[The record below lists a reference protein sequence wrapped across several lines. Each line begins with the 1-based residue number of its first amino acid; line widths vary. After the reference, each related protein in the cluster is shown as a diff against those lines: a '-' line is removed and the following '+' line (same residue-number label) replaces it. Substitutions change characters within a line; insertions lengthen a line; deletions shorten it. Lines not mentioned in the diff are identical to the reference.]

1 MDEELQ
7 QKIQEALDQG
17 ISMKEIAG
25 HLASHSNAGYQKYAS
40 SWLESASAPQTRASE
55 YAPLTAGEKLT
66 KIGSDV
72 GTPILDFALENPKE
86 AAAIAAGVYALHKA
100 PKIIGAISERRL
112 KSRQLDIEEMKARA
126 FAEQVQKMGPKTD
139 PQEIINLTK
148 QANIGIP
155 EEFIVQAPAQQTA
168 TQQSRSIEEAQRMAA
183 QAKTAIQPPTQP
195 NVPPTVQ
202 APTDRHA
209 TGFFHDRVV
218 DGVFGHLLQ
227 PPMGAGPPQQIAP
240 TLTEAV
246 ATGQNATKAVQAD
259 VAAMVDK
266 TPASEIVRTGTGREL
281 IVGQGAEGGRFKTTY
296 GAPQDVP
303 AGYAFYPGGGVVDTL
318 RQGLGQELF
327 TKEFQVGNRP
337 LPASIEEARNL
348 IKDIKVAYNIP
359 SREQLKAEGKPL
371 PEQPK
376 GIMRSKV
383 TPTGESKGVI
393 PVEVGGQKGTLM
405 PKGKAQLGAG
415 LPGMLSV
422 LGLLGLS
429 QTKDA
434 KAAMEKASKA
444 IKDIGI
450 SPDIMLRNPEEIG
463 SLGRAYVT
471 AGNPVYIRE
480 LSEQLATERDP
491 DRRLM
496 LTQEIIKAG
505 GAVPPMR

>member
-202 APTDRHA
+202 APTA
-209 TGFFHDRVV
+209 PPAGT
-218 DGVFGHLLQ
+218 Q
-227 PPMGAGPPQQIAP
+227 PPMGAVPPQQIAP

-266 TPASEIVRTGTGREL
+266 TLAPEIVRTGTGREL

>member
-1 MDEELQ
+1 MAKYIGTEDDLDPIESTDQVATNPNVDEQIAKQEKELAA
-7 QKIQEALDQG
+7 KTKEAKSPVSYLQSPAGVIAGIGALTAVATATYALGKKSGRSEAIKKTSPDYLTGENKFDPTFEPKPSFSNLDDVVNASKTPQMTNQARTLEQAQAMARQAMGQPQIDVNAPTPSVFRIHPDRG
-17 ISMKEIAG
+17 IS
-25 HLASHSNAGYQKYAS
+25 
-40 SWLESASAPQTRASE
+40 P
-55 YAPLTAGEKLT
+55 
-66 KIGSDV
+66 
-72 GTPILDFALENPKE
+72 
-86 AAAIAAGVYALHKA
+86 
-100 PKIIGAISERRL
+100 
-112 KSRQLDIEEMKARA
+112 
-126 FAEQVQKMGPKTD
+126 
-139 PQEIINLTK
+139 
-148 QANIGIP
+148 
-155 EEFIVQAPAQQTA
+155 QAPVN
-168 TQQSRSIEEAQRMAA
+168 I
-183 QAKTAIQPPTQP
+183 

-202 APTDRHA
+202 APTA
-209 TGFFHDRVV
+209 PAAGT
-218 DGVFGHLLQ
+218 Q
-227 PPMGAGPPQQIAP
+227 PPMGA
-240 TLTEAV
+240 LTEAV

-266 TPASEIVRTGTGREL
+266 TPAPEIVKTGTGREL

>member
-1 MDEELQ
+1 MAFVSYEGEVIPFESK
-7 QKIQEALDQG
+7 QKKPDSFAKDSGGFGLS
-17 ISMKEIAG
+17 SME
-25 HLASHSNAGYQKYAS
+25 Q
-40 SWLESASAPQTRASE
+40 
-55 YAPLTAGEKLT
+55 LT
-66 KIGSDV
+66 KETGDDWWKLPLITAIG
-72 GTPILDFALENPKE
+72 GA
-86 AAAIAAGVYALHKA
+86 AAGVAFGAGKSA
-100 PKIIGAISERRL
+100 FDWAKGKISPPPPPP
-112 KSRQLDIEEMKARA
+112 QIEPTLGIEPPTSSKARSL
-126 FAEQVQKMGPKTD
+126 ED
-139 PQEIINLTK
+139 
-148 QANIGIP
+148 
-155 EEFIVQAPAQQTA
+155 
-168 TQQSRSIEEAQRMAA
+168 A
-183 QAKTAIQPPTQP
+183 QAMSKKALANRVAITPPGVTPDVPIFTPQT

-202 APTDRHA
+202 APTA
-209 TGFFHDRVV
+209 PLAGT
-218 DGVFGHLLQ
+218 Q
-227 PPMGAGPPQQIAP
+227 PPMGAIPPQQIAP

-259 VAAMVDK
+259 VATMVDK
-266 TPASEIVRTGTGREL
+266 TPAPEIVRTGTGREL